1 MKKKLFFMCMLSM
14 VMAFT
19 GCSSGGGKETTSNDS
34 SQIKAEIV
42 SCEDLLNQVWDMF
55 AEDEKFAA
63 IGGGMTSLVDGKAGN
78 CDLTDTEYIMYS
90 LMVPEDQLEN
100 VDEAASLIHMMNANT
115 FTGAAFH
122 LTEMDDVDDYVE
134 ELEENIKNTQWM
146 CGFPDTLNIFTV
158 NGEYVVS
165 TFGNAEIIENFKTK
179 MAEVFGQSA
188 VVVVE
193 ESLI

>member
-1 MKKKLFFMCMLSM
+1 MKKKFFLVYMLSM
-14 VMAFT
+14 MMAFA
-19 GCSSGGGKETTSNDS
+19 GCSSSGNKETASNNS
-34 SQIKAEIV
+34 SQAKAEIA
-42 SCEDLLNQVWDMF
+42 SCEDLLNQVWDVF
-55 AEDEKFAA
+55 GEDERFAA

-78 CDLTDTEYIMYS
+78 CDLADTEYIMYS

-100 VDEAASLIHMMNANT
+100 MDEAASLVHMMNANT

-122 LTEMDDVDDYVE
+122 LTEMEDVEDFVE
-134 ELEENIKNTQWM
+134 DLEENIKNTQWM

-165 TFGNAEIIENFKTK
+165 IFGNAEIIENFKTK
-179 MAEVFGQSA
+179 MTEVFGQSA